1 MVKRMNNLGET
12 KNNSQLEEDTEGEM
26 VDIPMGEMFSYEIK
40 VSADRIAVVIG
51 AEGKTKKSIE
61 DETDSVL
68 DIEKD
73 GTVLISGE
81 DALRLY
87 TAKEIVRAISRGF
100 NPKVAMELLKT
111 DYVLEIISLRDVAGK
126 SHKTMD
132 RLKGRIIGE
141 RGKSRKLIENLTGAY
156 ISVYGKTVGII
167 GEVNDVYLAHQA
179 VSMLLQGSMHRTV
192 YKFLEKKQ
200 QESHLGITEEMKRKV

>member
-12 KNNSQLEEDTEGEM
+12 KNNSQLEEDTEGEI
-26 VDIPMGEMFSYEIK
+26 VNIPIGEMFSYEIK

-51 AEGKTKKSIE
+51 AEGKTKKAIE

-141 RGKSRKLIENLTGAY
+141 RGKSRKLIEN
-156 ISVYGKTVGII
+156 GII

-200 QESHLGITEEMKRKV
+200 QESHLGITEEMKRKL